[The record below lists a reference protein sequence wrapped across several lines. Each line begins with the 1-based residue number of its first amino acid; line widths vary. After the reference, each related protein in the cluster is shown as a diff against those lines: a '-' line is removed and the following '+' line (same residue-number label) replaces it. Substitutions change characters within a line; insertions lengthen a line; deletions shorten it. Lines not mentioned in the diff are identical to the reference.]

1 MGIYKLSLFDIICV
15 TSTVNILY
23 FYRLT
28 PQKSK
33 NVIDMFDINNIV
45 NVYLKNKL
53 LWMCFHQL
61 IISFIHLFIYS

>member
-53 LWMCFHQL
+53 L
-61 IISFIHLFIYS
+61 